1 MQVISLY
8 GQLQITNFNFEIM
21 QIIDRENRIEHQ
33 PLVATIGFF
42 DGVHT
47 GHRFLIEQVKE
58 VAAKRGLPSAVI
70 TFPVHPRKVLQKD
83 YQPALLCG
91 FDEKIERL
99 ATTGVDYCVCLD
111 FTVEISE
118 LSAYQFM
125 KNILKDKFAVD
136 TLVIGYDHR
145 FGHNREDGF
154 PDYKRYGKEIEMD
167 VIEARVLPGFDHVS
181 SSRIRRLLG
190 EGYIRKAAKLLSYN
204 YTISGKIVE
213 GFKVGRTIGFPTANI
228 QVWETY
234 KVIPAFGVYAVY
246 VHVEGNRYGGMLYI
260 GKRPTL
266 HNGDNISVEVN
277 LFDFD
282 GDLYNKGLTAE
293 FIDFIRPDEK
303 FSDIETLKDNIKKDK
318 ENVIKVIENY
328 KRLNS

>member
-1 MQVISLY
+1 ML
-8 GQLQITNFNFEIM
+8 L
-21 QIIDRENRIEHQ
+21 IDRKNRLEHP
-33 PLVATIGFF
+33 PLAATIGFF
-42 DGVHT
+42 DGVHL
-47 GHRFLIEQVKE
+47 GHRYLIGQVE
-58 VAAKRGLPSAVI
+58 EEAANRGLSSAVI

-91 FDEKIERL
+91 YDEKIEHL
-99 ATTGVDYCVCLD
+99 ASTNVDYCVCLD

-118 LSAYQFM
+118 LSAREFM
-125 KNILKDKFAVD
+125 RDILKEKLNVN

-154 PDYKRYGKEIEMD
+154 PDYKRYGEEMGME
-167 VIEARVLPGFDHVS
+167 VIEAKEFPGNEHIS
-181 SSRIRRLLG
+181 SSRIRKLLG
-190 EGYIRKAAKLLSYN
+190 EGYVRKAAKLLSYN

-246 VHVEGNRYGGMLYI
+246 VHVEGKKYDGMLYI
-260 GKRPTL
+260 GNRPTL
-266 HNGDNISVEVN
+266 HNGENISIEVN

-282 GDLYNKGLTAE
+282 DDLYNKELTAE
-293 FIDFIRPDEK
+293 FLDFIRPDEK
-303 FSDIETLKDNIKKDK
+303 FSNIDTLKNQIQKDK
-318 ENVIKVIENY
+318 ENVIRYIN
-328 KRLNS
+328 RLRQA

>member
-1 MQVISLY
+1 ML
-8 GQLQITNFNFEIM
+8 L
-21 QIIDRENRIEHQ
+21 IDKEHKTEHP

-42 DGVHT
+42 DGVHI
-47 GHRFLIEQVKE
+47 GHRFLIEQVKQE
-58 VAAKRGLPSAVI
+58 ALSRELPSAVI

-91 FDEKIERL
+91 FEEKTERL
-99 ATTGVDYCVCLD
+99 GTTDIDYCVCLD
-111 FTVEISE
+111 FTVEISK
-118 LSAYQFM
+118 LSARQYM
-125 KNILKDKFAVD
+125 KDILKDKLNVD

-154 PDYKRYGKEIEMD
+154 DDYVRYGKKIGIHVVKAEEL
-167 VIEARVLPGFDHVS
+167 AGHGHVS

-190 EGYIRKAAKLLSYN
+190 EGKVCKAAELLSYN

-246 VHVEGNRYGGMLYI
+246 VHVDGQQYDGMLYI

-266 HNGDNISVEVN
+266 HNGDNISIEVN

-282 GDLYNKGLTAE
+282 GDLYNKDLTAE
-293 FIDFIRPDEK
+293 FLKFIRSDEK
-303 FSDIETLKDNIKKDK
+303 FSDIETLIEHIRRDKDA
-318 ENVIKVIENY
+318 VIDAISRY
-328 KRLNS
+328 RLLNP

>member
-1 MQVISLY
+1 MIL
-8 GQLQITNFNFEIM
+8 
-21 QIIDRENRIEHQ
+21 IDREHKPEHL

-42 DGVHT
+42 DGVHI
-47 GHRFLIEQVKE
+47 GHRYLIDQVKE
-58 VAAKRGLPSAVI
+58 EAVKRGLPSAVI

-99 ATTGVDYCVCLD
+99 ASTGVDYCVCLD
-111 FTVEISE
+111 FTVEISG
-118 LSAYQFM
+118 LSARRFM
-125 KNILKDKFAVD
+125 QDILKDRFSVN

-145 FGHNREDGF
+145 FGHNREDDF
-154 PDYKRYGKEIEMD
+154 TDYRRYGNEMNMD
-167 VIEARVLPGFDHVS
+167 VIEAKVLPGFDHVS

-246 VHVEGNRYGGMLYI
+246 VHVDEAKYEGMLYI

-277 LFDFD
+277 LFNFE
-282 GDLYNKGLTAE
+282 GDLYNKSLTAE
-293 FIDFIRPDEK
+293 FLDFVRPDEK
-303 FSDIETLKDNIKKDK
+303 FSDIDTLKQQIENDK
-318 ENVIKVIENY
+318 ETVMKVISNY
-328 KRLNS
+328 KKMNP